1 MTPLKNENT
10 KKYGKTKLACY
21 LGFVTQAISANFA
34 PLLFLTFR
42 RVYGISFS
50 ELALIPVVFYV
61 TQLITDFAC
70 VKIVDK
76 TGYRPCI
83 LASEI
88 MSAAGLAGLAFVPEL
103 FSDRLPG
110 ILLCVVVYA
119 VGSGLIEVLCSP
131 IIEACPFEN
140 KSRTMSFLHSFYCW
154 GSVGVIAGSTLFF
167 AVFGTENWRVL
178 ACLWALIPLYNVF
191 NFASCPIEPIV
202 KDGEGMTT
210 KALLKTR
217 KFWIFIILMICAGAS
232 EAGMAQWA
240 SAFVE
245 SALGVSKTVG
255 DLAGPCGFAIFMGL
269 SRVLYGRYGDKTDL
283 TVFMMI
289 SGGLCFLSYLLTAV
303 ASLPVMGLIGCMACG
318 FSVGIMWPGSL
329 SITSKAIP
337 TGGTAMFAF
346 LALAGDVGGTVG
358 PAVVGNVSEYFG
370 NDLQKGVLAGIGF
383 PLILLLC
390 SALARRSA
398 KRTEEEIKA

>member
-42 RVYGISFS
+42 RVYGVSFS

-110 ILLCVVVYA
+110 ILLCVIVYA

-202 KDGEGMTT
+202 EDGEGMTT

-255 DLAGPCGFAIFMGL
+255 DLAGPCGFAVFMGL

>member
-42 RVYGISFS
+42 RVYGVSFS

-202 KDGEGMTT
+202 EDGEGMTT

-255 DLAGPCGFAIFMGL
+255 DLAGPCGFAVFMGL

>member
-1 MTPLKNENT
+1 MTPLNNGNT

-42 RVYGISFS
+42 RVYGVSFS

-76 TGYRPCI
+76 IGYRPCI

-88 MSAAGLAGLAFVPEL
+88 MSSAGLAGLAFVPEL

-140 KSRTMSFLHSFYCW
+140 KSRTMSLLHSFYCW

-202 KDGEGMTT
+202 EDGKGMST

-217 KFWIFIILMICAGAS
+217 KFWIFIVLMICAGAS

-240 SAFVE
+240 SAFAE
-245 SALGVSKTVG
+245 SALGVSKSVG
-255 DLAGPCGFAIFMGL
+255 DLAGPCGFAVFMGL
-269 SRVLYGRYGDKTDL
+269 SRVLYGKYGDKIDL

-289 SGGLCFLSYLLTAV
+289 SGGVCFLSYLLTAV
-303 ASLPVMGLIGCMACG
+303 TNVPVLGLIGCMACG
-318 FSVGIMWPGSL
+318 FAVGIMWPGSL

-358 PAVVGNVSEYFG
+358 PAVVGNVSEHFG
-370 NDLQKGVLAGIGF
+370 NDLQTGVLAGIAF
-383 PLILLLC
+383 PLILVLC
-390 SALARRSA
+390 SALARRSS